1 MTTRDRAQMRV
12 TIQIATSRR
21 SVPHARSLR
30 EWGSTAV
37 LLSGY
42 STAHPELVEG
52 QPTAYSLTLRI
63 VGNAESRKL
72 NRHWRGKDKPTNVLS
87 FPSALTNH
95 ESRLTYMDVSNGGR
109 AGATAIHTNHV
120 FLGDL
125 AICAPVVAREAR
137 EQGKTL
143 SAHWAHMVT
152 HGVLHL
158 LGYDHV
164 KTRDAKQM
172 EAREVAIL
180 SHFGYQ
186 DPYVL

>member
-1 MTTRDRAQMRV
+1 MSSRGRV
-12 TIQIATSRR
+12 QPRVIVQIASSRR
-21 SVPHARSLR
+21 GVPHARSLR
-30 EWGSTAV
+30 AWVSKAV

-42 STAHPELVEG
+42 SP
-52 QPTAYSLTLRI
+52 QPMAYSLCVRI
-63 VGNAESRKL
+63 IGNAESRKL
-72 NRHWRGKDKPTNVLS
+72 NRQWRDKDKPTNVLS
-87 FPSALTNH
+87 FPDSLPTAYDLQGSRKCWAGRELCPASLQPTAL
-95 ESRLTYMDVSNGGR
+95 S
-109 AGATAIHTNHV
+109 
-120 FLGDL
+120 FGDL

-143 SAHWAHMVT
+143 SAHWAHMVV

-186 DPYVL
+186 DPYVF